1 MTAGARALERLYAV
15 APKEFTRARNTLAA
29 ELRQAHDL
37 DAAREVARLRRPSAP
52 LWAVNQLARHAR
64 PSLERF
70 LDAVDR
76 LRRTQLSDPRGA
88 MQAMRAERVQ
98 LEALV
103 QRAEQA
109 LADVGYSPSAE
120 ARRRISD
127 TLLGAAADRRHA
139 EALTH
144 GRLTEELHAPGFDA
158 LTGATRLRVVQ
169 GGTPRR
175 DAGAM
180 KAHDERRRSA
190 AEARQLEREAKARE
204 RQREAEERRQK
215 ASERAVEVAA
225 LERDAAVARE
235 RLAEV
240 ERRLREVRRA
250 KSRRTR

>member
-1 MTAGARALERLYAV
+1 MRGPHWSASS
-15 APKEFTRARNTLAA
+15 TRWTGC
-29 ELRQAHDL
+29 
-37 DAAREVARLRRPSAP
+37 AARSSPI
-52 LWAVNQLARHAR
+52 
-64 PSLERF
+64 
-70 LDAVDR
+70 
-76 LRRTQLSDPRGA
+76 
-88 MQAMRAERVQ
+88 RA
-98 LEALV
+98 
-103 QRAEQA
+103 
-109 LADVGYSPSAE
+109 

-139 EALTH
+139 EALMH

-190 AEARQLEREAKARE
+190 AEARQLERDAKTREREAKARE
-204 RQREAEERRQK
+204 RQREAAERRQK
-215 ASERAVEVAA
+215 ASERAAEVAA

-240 ERRLREVRRA
+240 ERRLKQVRRA